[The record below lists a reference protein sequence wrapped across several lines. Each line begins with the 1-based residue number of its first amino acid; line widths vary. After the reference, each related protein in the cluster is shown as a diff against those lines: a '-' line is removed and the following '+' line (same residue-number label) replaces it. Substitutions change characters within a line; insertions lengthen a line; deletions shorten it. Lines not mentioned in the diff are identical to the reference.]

1 MHNYFVCGKIRNSD
15 IPIKKYG
22 GIYITN
28 INQCMEFINSYSKSG
43 GKITDLSRA
52 EELMDSIGNP
62 EKRLKFVHIAGTNGK
77 GSTLEYISNALIFSG
92 YKTGQFTSP
101 FILKYND
108 RMRINGNNISDEA
121 LCEIAGFVRDKVSDR
136 EYSQFEITM
145 AIALLWF
152 EREKCD
158 IVILETGIG
167 GLLDCTNVIPPPLLS
182 VITSISLDHTALL
195 GDTVEEIAMQKA
207 GIIKENSAV
216 AVSPDN
222 KENVIDIM
230 LKTAKSKN
238 AEFLTH
244 EDTSPYGDGGL
255 YAAFIYKN
263 QRYQPAMA
271 GLHQYYNSITALTA
285 CCYLRK
291 KGFDIPD
298 ENIKKSIETTQVMAR
313 VQMIDGKPPVI
324 VDGGHNPSGAS
335 MLALT
340 LMYLGTRGH
349 KIYTVMGMV
358 SSKDYCECVKAVAP
372 LSDNFTAVDDF
383 APNAVKA
390 EDIADIAAFY
400 TNAATAVSLEAAV
413 EKSKALALEND
424 GIVVVCGSL
433 YLAGEY
439 LGMK

>member
-1 MHNYFVCGKIRNSD
+1 M
-15 IPIKKYG
+15 
-22 GIYITN
+22 N
-28 INQCMEFINSYSKSG
+28 INQCMSFINSYSKSG

-52 EELMDSIGNP
+52 RELMDSIGNP
-62 EKRLKFVHIAGTNGK
+62 ENKLKFVHIAGTNGK
-77 GSTLEYISNALIFSG
+77 GSTLEYISDALILSG

-101 FILKYND
+101 FILRYND
-108 RMRINGNNISDEA
+108 RIRINGIEIDDES
-121 LCEIAGFVRDKVSDR
+121 LCSITEFVRSKVSDR

-145 AIALLWF
+145 AVAFLWF

-167 GLLDCTNVIPPPLLS
+167 GLLDCTNIIPSPLLS

-195 GDTVEEIAMQKA
+195 GNTVEEIAVQKA

-216 AVSPDN
+216 VVSQDN
-222 KENVIDIM
+222 KENVIDII
-230 LKTAKSKN
+230 LKTAKAKN
-238 AEFLTH
+238 SEFLQH

-255 YAAFIYKN
+255 YASFIYKG
-263 QRYQPAMA
+263 QRYQPKMA
-271 GLHQYYNSITALTA
+271 GIHQYYNAITALTA

-313 VQMIDGKPPVI
+313 VQIIDGQPPVI

-349 KIYTVMGMV
+349 RIYTVMGMID
-358 SSKDYCECVKAVAP
+358 SKDYCECVKAIAP
-372 LSDNFTAVDDF
+372 LSDNFIAVDGF

-390 EDIADIAAFY
+390 EDIADIASFY
-400 TNAATAVSLEAAV
+400 TKAETAESLETAVENA
-413 EKSKALALEND
+413 KNLALENN

-433 YLAGEY
+433 YLASEY
-439 LGMK
+439 LNMK